1 MSRQDKDFY
10 SALIHILIG
19 EKYAMT
25 KKLRAKLLDIE
36 VGSFDVVLNEED
48 ARDLGIY
55 PKDRVK
61 IFANGASAVAIV
73 NTTKTFVQKGDIGVV
88 KEVSDACKL
97 RNGHKVSI
105 ALAERPKSIDYIR
118 KKMLRQPLSESEFEA
133 IVKDTLAGNLSEVEI
148 SAFVSAIYMNELTID
163 EMSAFSKKMAET
175 GEMLDLRD
183 RPVFDKHSLGGVPG
197 NKITLLIVPVVA
209 AAGLTIPKTSSR
221 AITSACGTAD
231 IMEVLAPVTFSAR
244 EIESMVRRTNGIIA
258 WGGGVNFA
266 PADDVFI
273 RMVEY
278 PLAIDPHNLALCS
291 VMAKKYAVGANF
303 VVIDLPVGGGTKIP
317 DLEMAKKFAKEFI
330 ELGERMKINV
340 ECAITYG
347 DKPIGR
353 AIGPA
358 LEAREALRML
368 EGEGPSSLLEKSIDI
383 AGILLEAGGV
393 AHRGKGKEVALRY
406 IKSGKALEKM
416 REIIAAQGGDPKIK
430 PGDISVGEHVAEFH
444 SPDEGYVTQID
455 NRSIVAIARTAGAPR
470 DKGAGIL
477 LNVSKGTKVK
487 KGDLLYQVYADSAY
501 KLEQAAKAANQL
513 RPVLLEGMLLQRI
526 PGYEVYEY

>member
-1 MSRQDKDFY
+1 MPY
-10 SALIHILIG
+10 
-19 EKYAMT
+19 KYFVAEGNRMN
-25 KKLRAKLLDIE
+25 KKLRTRLLDIE
-36 VGSFDVVLNEED
+36 VGSFDIVLNEED
-48 ARDLGIY
+48 ARDLGIH

-61 IFANGASAVAIV
+61 IFSDSMSAVAIV
-73 NTTKTFVQKGDIGVV
+73 NTTKTFVPKGEIGVV
-88 KEVSDACKL
+88 REVSAACKL
-97 RNGHKVSI
+97 RNGQRISI
-105 ALAERPKSIDYIR
+105 ALAERPKSVEYIR
-118 KKMLRQPLSESEFEA
+118 KKMLRQPLNEAEFEA
-133 IVKDTLAGNLSEVEI
+133 IVKDVIAGNLSEVEI
-148 SAFVSAIYMNELTID
+148 SAFVSAVYMNELTID
-163 EMSAFSKKMAET
+163 EMAAFSKKMAET

-197 NKITLLIVPVVA
+197 NKITLLIVPIVA

-244 EIESMVRRTNGIIA
+244 EIESIVRRTNGIIA

-273 RMVEY
+273 KMVEY

-303 VVIDLPVGGGTKIP
+303 VVIDLPVGEGTKVP
-317 DLEMAKKFAKEFI
+317 DLDTAKKFAKDFI
-330 ELGERMKINV
+330 ELGERMRMNV

-368 EGEGPSSLLEKSIDI
+368 YGEGPSSLLEKSTDI

-393 AHRGKGKEVALRY
+393 AHRGKGKEVALQY
-406 IKSGKALEKM
+406 IKSGKALKKM
-416 REIIAAQGGDPKIK
+416 QEIIEAQGGNPRIK
-430 PGDISVGEHVAEFH
+430 PEDLPIGERVAEFH
-444 SPDEGYVTQID
+444 SPDEGYVTQIN
-455 NRSIVAIARTAGAPR
+455 NRSIVAIARAAGAPR

-477 LNVSKGTKVK
+477 LNVSLGAKVK
-487 KGDLLYQVYADSAY
+487 RGDLLYQVYAESEY
-501 KLEQAAKAANQL
+501 KLEQAAKIANQL